1 MKGGELSPAYFDKLN
16 SQLNVAN
23 ADNKQK
29 DLQITQLSADLKRTK
44 DALLDFHSQM
54 IKLDSSAKY
63 QTSTLQE
70 LVDTKIREQ
79 SNRIQLVTETFKD
92 ALMLSNKTYFL
103 EEMTKQKNEKR
114 QLKKE
119 LTVWQSKVAMLQD

>member
-70 LVDTKIREQ
+70 LVDSKIRE
-79 SNRIQLVTETFKD
+79 
-92 ALMLSNKTYFL
+92 
-103 EEMTKQKNEKR
+103 
-114 QLKKE
+114 
-119 LTVWQSKVAMLQD
+119 